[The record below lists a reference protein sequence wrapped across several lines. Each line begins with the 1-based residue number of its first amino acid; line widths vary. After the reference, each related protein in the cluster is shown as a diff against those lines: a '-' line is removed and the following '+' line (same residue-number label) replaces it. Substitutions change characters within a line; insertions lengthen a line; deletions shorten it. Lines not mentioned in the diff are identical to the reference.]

1 MKVVQMIVVQMNGMM
16 RRSGDLVFGLDHFA
30 GDAR

>member
-1 MKVVQMIVVQMNGMM
+1 VQMNGMM
-16 RRSGDLVFGLDHFA
+16 RRSGDLVFGPDYFA